1 MTLEAQENF
10 CFWDSPVGPLTL
22 VSRADFLAAV
32 RFGRL
37 KLAGRPEAEGV
48 LAEAI
53 RQLELYF
60 DRRLRHFNLPLAPAP
75 TEFQGRVREQLLKIE
90 YGQTMGYSRLAA
102 ALGQAQAARAVGQAC
117 ARNPLAIVVP
127 CHRVVGS
134 RGQLTGY
141 AGSTPVKKF
150 LLILEAGGLL

>member
-1 MTLEAQENF
+1 MEAEEKF
-10 CFWDSPVGPLTL
+10 CFWDSPVGSLTL
-22 VSRADFLAAV
+22 VSRAGFLAAV
-32 RFGRL
+32 HFGRL
-37 KLAGRPEAEGV
+37 ELAGRPETEGV
-48 LAEAI
+48 LAEAL
-53 RQLELYF
+53 RQLERYF
-60 DRRLRHFNLPLAPAP
+60 DRRLRHFTLPLAPAP
-75 TEFQGRVREQLLKIE
+75 TEFQNRVREQMLKIK
-90 YGQTMGYSRLAA
+90 YGQTMGYRRLAV